1 MKWVL
6 VNNMDE
12 IVDTCEI
19 ASEVGVSGA
28 KTYFMGIKR
37 LKGKKFDNLWRV
49 MSQEKY
55 DLKFKVDGNKLQGY
69 VDNQLLIEAQD
80 SSNPFEE
87 GMMGFLTE
95 NGAIQSNS
103 ISIE

>member
-1 MKWVL
+1 ML
-6 VNNMDE
+6 INFDL
-12 IVDTCEI
+12 DTLKQKFI
-19 ASEVGVSGA
+19 ASLNNSVFSSINNYKVFLKLFDVGNASTRP
-28 KTYFMGIKR
+28 K
-37 LKGKKFDNLWRV
+37 D
-49 MSQEKY
+49 Y

-69 VDNQLLIEAQD
+69 VDNQLLIEAED
-80 SSNPFEE
+80 SSNPFKE

>member
-19 ASEVGVSGA
+19 ASGVGVSGA

-37 LKGKKFDNLWRV
+37 LKGKEFDKLWKV
-49 MSQEKY
+49 MSREKY
-55 DLKFKVDGNKLQGY
+55 DLQRELSDRQGKQY
-69 VDNQLLIEAQD
+69 EWWKEEPTNPDIEYD
-80 SSNPFEE
+80 
-87 GMMGFLTE
+87 
-95 NGAIQSNS
+95 
-103 ISIE
+103 